1 MKGNSDNDYTLKQF
15 QNAYINQ
22 DLSKT
27 TTQLIHAHEQ
37 YLSTRTDG
45 GKDTCMQKSRSL
57 LFIVAIFDGKTM

>member
-15 QNAYINQ
+15 QNAYINL

-27 TTQLIHAHEQ
+27 TTQLIHAQEQ

-45 GKDTCMQKSRSL
+45 GKDTCM
-57 LFIVAIFDGKTM
+57 